1 MAGSTFVQFRT
12 TEEDKRQAAEILDS
26 LGTNLS
32 TVFNML
38 LKQIILT
45 RGIPFEIKLPQSV
58 TKEDIQRGQLEN
70 VAATMR
76 IEGMPLDE
84 WEEEVLRQY
93 QKGSLTAEQV
103 KEMFLRDTESDH
115 V

>member
-58 TKEDIQRGQLEN
+58 TKKDIQRGQLEN

-84 WEEEVLRQY
+84 WEEDILRQY

-103 KEMFLRDTESDH
+103 KEIFLRDMESDH
-115 V
+115 A

>member
-45 RGIPFEIKLPQSV
+45 QGIPFEIKLPQRV
-58 TKEDIQRGQLEN
+58 TKEEIERTRLEN

-76 IEGMPLDE
+76 IEGMPLDAE
-84 WEEEVLRQY
+84 TQDILQRY
-93 QKGSLTAEQV
+93 QNGDLTEEQV
-103 KEMFLRDTESDH
+103 KELFLQDVEDGH